1 MRATRGNSS
10 AGAGLGEVQPPTNRA
25 AGPSAEAPPPPV
37 PLPEPAH
44 TRGAAQAEE
53 RSLELAALAQ
63 LLAALTPVDAAG
75 RSLVHH
81 VGSDPLGAPRAG
93 GVKGAERAAMRHS
106 SARCASM

>member
-37 PLPEPAH
+37 REPAQ

-63 LLAALTPVDAAG
+63 LLAALTPVDAAQ
-75 RSLVHH
+75 
-81 VGSDPLGAPRAG
+81 LGAMLAPTRWELRARE
-93 GVKGAERAAMRHS
+93 VKGAERAAMRHS